1 MKKLIVLVASVVCMG
16 LSANAQ
22 TASGTC
28 KLPGTYDYV
37 NVDYYESDGHLAV
50 SNQSGL
56 KITQLRITVKCTI
69 TWEEKDYS
77 AENYGNNKTMSKTV
91 TVCDKNFY
99 DIAPNQ
105 TTTLSDGVKSKKDIY
120 IGQGNATRYEY
131 SVTVGNP
138 ICK

>member
-1 MKKLIVLVASVVCMG
+1 MKKLIVLIASVVCMG
-16 LSANAQ
+16 LYANAQ

-28 KLPGTYDYV
+28 KLPSTYDYV

-56 KITQLRITVKCTI
+56 KITQLHITVKCTI

-99 DIAPNQ
+99 DIAPYQ
-105 TTTLSDGVKSKKDIY
+105 TTTLSDGDKSRKDID
-120 IGQGNATRYEY
+120 IRHGNAKYEY
-131 SVTVGNP
+131 TVTVGNP

>member
-1 MKKLIVLVASVVCMG
+1 MKKLIVLIATIACMCFY
-16 LSANAQ
+16 SNAQ

-50 SNQSGL
+50 SNQSGM

-69 TWEEKDYS
+69 SWEEKDYS
-77 AENYGNNKTMSKTV
+77 TGGYKTVSKTV

-99 DIAPNQ
+99 DIPANQ
-105 TTTLSDGVKSKKDIY
+105 TTTQKDGVKSKEDLGRYGSYAK
-120 IGQGNATRYEY
+120 YEY
-131 SVTVGNP
+131 TVTVGNP
-138 ICK
+138 ICKQ

>member
-1 MKKLIVLVASVVCMG
+1 MLLG
-16 LSANAQ
+16 TYANAQ

-37 NVDYYESDGHLAV
+37 NVDYYDDGHLAV
-50 SNQSGL
+50 SNQSGM

-69 TWEEKDYS
+69 TYDITEKNRVIRT
-77 AENYGNNKTMSKTV
+77 ESKTV

-105 TTTLSDGVKSKKDIY
+105 TTRLEDGVKSRSDIDVRRRD
-120 IGQGNATRYEY
+120 AKYEY
-131 SVTVGNP
+131 TVSVGNP

>member
-1 MKKLIVLVASVVCMG
+1 MKKLVLLIASVVCMG
-16 LSANAQ
+16 FYANAQ

-50 SNQSGL
+50 SNQSGMRL
-56 KITQLRITVKCTI
+56 TQLRITVKCTI
-69 TWEEKDYS
+69 TYEVKNYS
-77 AENYGNNKTMSKTV
+77 TNQNETKTKTV

-105 TTTLSDGVKSKKDIY
+105 TTTLSDGVKSRKDID
-120 IGQGNATRYEY
+120 IRNNTAKYEY
-131 SVTVGNP
+131 TVTVGNP

>member
-1 MKKLIVLVASVVCMG
+1 MKKLVLLIASVVCMG
-16 LSANAQ
+16 FYANAQ

-50 SNQSGL
+50 SNQSGMRL
-56 KITQLRITVKCTI
+56 TQLRITVKCTI
-69 TWEEKDYS
+69 TYEVKNYS
-77 AENYGNNKTMSKTV
+77 TNQYETKTKTV

-105 TTTLSDGVKSKKDIY
+105 TTTLSDGVKSRKDID
-120 IGQGNATRYEY
+120 IRGNTAAKYEY
-131 SVTVGNP
+131 TVTVGNP

>member
-1 MKKLIVLVASVVCMG
+1 MKKLVLLIASVVCMG
-16 LSANAQ
+16 FYANAQ

-50 SNQSGL
+50 SNQSGMRL
-56 KITQLRITVKCTI
+56 TQLRITVKCTI
-69 TWEEKDYS
+69 TYEVK
-77 AENYGNNKTMSKTV
+77 NNSTKQYETKTETV

-105 TTTLSDGVKSKKDIY
+105 TTTLSDGVKSRKDID
-120 IGQGNATRYEY
+120 IRGNTKAKYEY
-131 SVTVGNP
+131 TVTVGNP

>member
-1 MKKLIVLVASVVCMG
+1 MG
-16 LSANAQ
+16 LYANAQ

-50 SNQSGL
+50 SNQSGM
-56 KITQLRITVKCTI
+56 KITQLHITIKCTL
-69 TWEEKDYS
+69 TWEQKDYS
-77 AENYGNNKTMSKTV
+77 ADNYGNNKTVSKTV

-105 TTTLSDGVKSKKDIY
+105 TTRLTDGVKSRKDIDY
-120 IGQGNATRYEY
+120 GGHSSAKHEY
-131 SVTVGNP
+131 TVTVGNP